1 MDGLLGRFLS
11 FDKMITGTIIKFV
24 YYILLVLTV
33 LSFAFFILRSL
44 FSGQFGMF
52 IGALIMF
59 PLAIIYVRILC
70 EMLIVIFRIS
80 DNLSA
85 LRQMK
90 EKETG
95 MSVTT
100 DETFS

>member
-24 YYILLVLTV
+24 YYILLILVVLGGV
-33 LSFAFFILRSL
+33 FLMLRHL
-44 FSGQFGMF
+44 FSGNFTYF
-52 IGALIMF
+52 LASLVVL
-59 PLAIIYVRILC
+59 PLAIIYVRITC

-90 EKETG
+90 EKESGTPP
-95 MSVTT
+95 
-100 DETFS
+100 ETFS

>member
-1 MDGLLGRFLS
+1 MRRFLR
-11 FDKMITGTIIKFV
+11 KE
-24 YYILLVLTV
+24 
-33 LSFAFFILRSL
+33 
-44 FSGQFGMF
+44 FGMF
-52 IGALIMF
+52 LGALIMF
-59 PLAIIYVRILC
+59 PLAIIYVRIMC

-95 MSVTT
+95 MSVTA
-100 DETFS
+100 DESIS